1 MNEYLQ
7 ALETVERLGK
17 DNREL
22 RRYLR
27 NCIALGDDTK
37 VQEQVKGATHI
48 LYLLGLITLDEQEL
62 IRKAVEED

>member
-37 VQEQVKGATHI
+37 VQEQAKGATHI
-48 LYLLGLITLDEQEL
+48 LYLLGLITLEEQEL